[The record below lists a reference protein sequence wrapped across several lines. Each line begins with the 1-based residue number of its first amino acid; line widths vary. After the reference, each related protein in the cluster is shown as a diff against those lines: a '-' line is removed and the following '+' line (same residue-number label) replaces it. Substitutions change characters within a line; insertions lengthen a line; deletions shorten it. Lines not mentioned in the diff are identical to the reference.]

1 MDKGRNATMAVA
13 EGGAEGA
20 RVDARGEL
28 LRRQLGS
35 EGRDR
40 QQKGAGS
47 RKGGREKVLTSG
59 NDAPMPARRPDGAHT
74 EPPLACAL
82 TGLHPNFWFC
92 ADGSQRTC

>member
-1 MDKGRNATMAVA
+1 MAVA

-74 EPPLACAL
+74 SLLLPVRSQ
-82 TGLHPNFWFC
+82 
-92 ADGSQRTC
+92 GSIQTFGFG